1 MGPKWPLV
9 LPIQPILRVPAG
21 VLGVPGLSGLNFLRF
36 FIDLVSKTSKNLP
49 QIQLKIKFFNVV
61 FKDWYK
67 IADFEKH
74 RKNPGFSQV
83 FPCFI
88 SSNHI
93 RRILNFCNNYEKTST
108 KQGVTN
114 TTLQESPKTSQF
126 LFWELPG
133 SFWEGLGAPWSHL
146 GRSWAPL
153 GRSWALLGASWVPLG
168 RPLGGLGRLLGASW
182 ASWAPLGRILDDL
195 GSIFEGFREGLKGG
209 WGQDLEITVLF
220 IFETILSLNPKCKTQ
235 NSKFLRLCLPIA
247 MTQPGHQLL
256 FIFERLSA

>member
-21 VLGVPGLSGLNFLRF
+21 VLGVPGPSGLNFFRF

-74 RKNPGFSQV
+74 RKNQGFSQV

-93 RRILNFCNNYEKTST
+93 RRILNFCNNYEK
-108 KQGVTN
+108 KR
-114 TTLQESPKTSQF
+114 LQNRVSQTQLSKNHQKPANSCF
-126 LFWELPG
+126 G
-133 SFWEGLGAPWSHL
+133 SSLGHFGKVWALLGRILAVLGRLLGAL

-153 GRSWALLGASWVPLG
+153 GCLLGVPWAVLGVSWVPLG
-168 RPLGGLGRLLGASW
+168 PLGRLLGASW
-182 ASWAPLGRILDDL
+182 TIWDRFSKVSGR
-195 GSIFEGFREGLKGG
+195 
-209 WGQDLEITVLF
+209 V
-220 IFETILSLNPKCKTQ
+220 
-235 NSKFLRLCLPIA
+235 
-247 MTQPGHQLL
+247 
-256 FIFERLSA
+256 

>member
-1 MGPKWPLV
+1 MK
-9 LPIQPILRVPAG
+9 
-21 VLGVPGLSGLNFLRF
+21 
-36 FIDLVSKTSKNLP
+36 
-49 QIQLKIKFFNVV
+49 
-61 FKDWYK
+61 
-67 IADFEKH
+67 
-74 RKNPGFSQV
+74 
-83 FPCFI
+83 
-88 SSNHI
+88 
-93 RRILNFCNNYEKTST
+93 KTST

-114 TTLQESPKTSQF
+114 ATLQESPKTSQF

-256 FIFERLSA
+256 FIFERLSAYPKIQDTEFPSLWPPIGLGGMREA

>member
-21 VLGVPGLSGLNFLRF
+21 VLGVPGPSGLNFLRF

-74 RKNPGFSQV
+74 RKNLGFSQV

-93 RRILNFCNNYEKTST
+93 RRILNFCNNYEKNVYKTRCHKHNPSRIT
-108 KQGVTN
+108 KN
-114 TTLQESPKTSQF
+114 
-126 LFWELPG
+126 LPILV
-133 SFWEGLGAPWSHL
+133 LGAPWVIL
-146 GRSWAPL
+146 GRFGHSLDASWPFL
-153 GRSWALLGASWVPLG
+153 GVSHALLGAS
-168 RPLGGLGRLLGASW
+168 
-182 ASWAPLGRILDDL
+182 
-195 GSIFEGFREGLKGG
+195 
-209 WGQDLEITVLF
+209 
-220 IFETILSLNPKCKTQ
+220 
-235 NSKFLRLCLPIA
+235 
-247 MTQPGHQLL
+247 
-256 FIFERLSA
+256 